1 MDVASRGV
9 TLRDFA
15 IFQLKLALDGLKD
28 VVVFNL
34 SILAVVIDFLSGRGR
49 RPRLFYR
56 VLRLSERFDRWL
68 NLHGVAERMHR
79 ENTGDGMFG
88 ASPSSDD
95 TLLGMLERMTRGG
108 DEPRGRRKAAREER
122 TAA

>member
-1 MDVASRGV
+1 MHVASRRV

-15 IFQLKLALDGLKD
+15 IFQLKLALDGIKD

-49 RPRLFYR
+49 RPRFFYG

-68 NLHGVAERMHR
+68 NLHGVIELMHR
-79 ENTGDGMFG
+79 DNTGDGMFG
-88 ASPSSDD
+88 ASPSGDD
-95 TLLGMLERMTRGG
+95 TLLGLLERMVRGG
-108 DEPRGRRKAAREER
+108 DVPRGRAEHSAAPG
-122 TAA
+122 A